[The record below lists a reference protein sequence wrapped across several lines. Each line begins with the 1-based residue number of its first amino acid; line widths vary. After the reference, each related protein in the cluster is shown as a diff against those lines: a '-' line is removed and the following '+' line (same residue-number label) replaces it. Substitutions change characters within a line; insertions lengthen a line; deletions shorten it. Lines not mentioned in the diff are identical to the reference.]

1 MQETEISVVKTNKVE
16 QWLIITVTIICI
28 KTNNY
33 YKIESVLRLWLYLVK
48 RMLTKMFV
56 FNQVNTVANNN
67 NINRTDPTN
76 FSCLLL
82 QLLLFPTAWHFNT
95 TVILI
100 RCFCFYAGITTKNS
114 VLART
119 TAMKWTQSSTAK
131 RDAWRKI
138 TSRPRPITQE
148 DVGPQRL
155 QNKWKG
161 SLSQRLTIPVPARRQ
176 VGSCSRSVH
185 KWLRSFKLMIGTML

>member
-1 MQETEISVVKTNKVE
+1 
-16 QWLIITVTIICI
+16 
-28 KTNNY
+28 
-33 YKIESVLRLWLYLVK
+33 
-48 RMLTKMFV
+48 MFV
-56 FNQVNTVANNN
+56 FNQIKTVANNN
-67 NINRTDPTN
+67 NINRTNPTN

-82 QLLLFPTAWHFNT
+82 FRTAWHFNT

-100 RCFCFYAGITTKNS
+100 QCFCFYAGITMKNS

-155 QNKWKG
+155 HNKWKS
-161 SLSQRLTIPVPARRQ
+161 SLSQQLTIPVPARRQ

-185 KWLRSFKLMIGTML
+185 KWLRFIQVHDRDNGLEVVRGVAWWAAASS